1 MSKVIAVSN
10 QKGGTG
16 KTTTTVNLGIG
27 LANEGKKVLLID
39 FDAQGSLTQSLGYPN
54 PDELSVTIST
64 LMEKT
69 VNEQPVAKDE
79 GILHHAEGVDFVPAN
94 IELSGMETA
103 LVNIMSRERVLK
115 NYLSQV
121 KDNYDYVLIDCTP
134 SLGML
139 TVNALTAANEVV
151 IPVQSH
157 FLPAKGLEQLLGTIS
172 KVKRQINPQLKIN
185 GILLTMVDSR
195 TNFAR
200 DISQLIR
207 NTYGNNIKVFKTEIP
222 LSIKAAEISAVGK
235 SIYSYAKNG
244 KVAEAYKQGSQK
256 NQGFFGKRRNSGM
269 TALSRLRGSKGYEAY
284 DDETKEV
291 LEDGKQRNK
300 HKSEIIR

>member
-64 LMEKT
+64 LIEKT

-79 GILHHAEGVDFVPAN
+79 GILHHSEGVDFVPAN

-103 LVNIMSRERVLK
+103 LVNIMSRECVLK

-121 KDNYDYVLIDCTP
+121 KDNYDY
-134 SLGML
+134 ML
-139 TVNALTAANEVV
+139 NVNALTAANEVI

-157 FLPAKGLEQLLGTIS
+157 FLPAKGLEQLLGTIA

-185 GILLTMVDSR
+185 GILLTMVDGR
-195 TNFAR
+195 TNFAK

-244 KVAEAYKQGSQK
+244 KVAEAYRK
-256 NQGFFGKRRNSGM
+256 
-269 TALSRLRGSKGYEAY
+269 L
-284 DDETKEV
+284 TKEV